1 MANQNMIINIG
12 GEVSGGIVQKYQG
25 EGLGNREKAEVK
37 KTKENETDIYDVG
50 ISYASE
56 QQDYVMKVVKILEAE
71 HKKVFFAPK
80 KENAYKAK
88 DMYQVFYKIYRH
100 QCRYIAC
107 FISEEYREKEY
118 TMHEFSTAL
127 LRNKNENYN
136 CIIPVYFGRRGMKG
150 LDEAISYLEADKMY
164 PVEIADQIVEII
176 S

>member
-1 MANQNMIINIG
+1 MEN
-12 GEVSGGIVQKYQG
+12 GE
-25 EGLGNREKAEVK
+25 ETEVK
-37 KTKENETDIYDVG
+37 EPKKEEAQIYDVG

-56 QQDYVMKVVKILEAE
+56 QQDYVKKVVKILEAE
-71 HKKVFFAPK
+71 HKKVFFAPN
-80 KENAYKAK
+80 KEKAFKAK
-88 DMYQVFYKIYRH
+88 DMYEAFYKIYRH

-127 LRNKNENYN
+127 LRNKKENDN

-150 LDEAISYLEADKMY
+150 LDEAISYLDADKMY
-164 PVEIADQIVEII
+164 PVEIASQIAEII